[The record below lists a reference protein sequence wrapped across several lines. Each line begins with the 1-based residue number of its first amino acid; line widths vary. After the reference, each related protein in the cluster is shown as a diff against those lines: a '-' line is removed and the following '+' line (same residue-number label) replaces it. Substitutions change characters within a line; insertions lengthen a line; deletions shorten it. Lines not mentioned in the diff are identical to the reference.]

1 MVAYEAPGV
10 YYQTVDAGA
19 PEVTPLRTDI
29 VGFVGIAARGP
40 IDMPV
45 PVQSWRQFASW
56 FGSFTAYAYLAYAVR
71 AFFENGGS
79 RCWIV
84 RVASAGDGAGA
95 QAASA
100 LFPNVAGDAW
110 RIRASSEGAWGNALT
125 LTLQERN
132 PAQATVIATS
142 ADGAYSVVSNLTG
155 LRRGTHVRVSQAGTA
170 TAWKV
175 ISEVD

>member
-71 AFFENGGS
+71 GFGMTRGTALSALGMLAGDDLEWRDGEL
-79 RCWIV
+79 
-84 RVASAGDGAGA
+84 ASAARSVGAG
-95 QAASA
+95 SWE
-100 LFPNVAGDAW
+100 FPDPIG
-110 RIRASSEGAWGNALT
+110 RQRRAFSLERRKRPGA
-125 LTLQERN
+125 
-132 PAQATVIATS
+132 
-142 ADGAYSVVSNLTG
+142 
-155 LRRGTHVRVSQAGTA
+155 
-170 TAWKV
+170 
-175 ISEVD
+175 

>member
-71 AFFENGGS
+71 EETAPARRPRPRCFRMS
-79 RCWIV
+79 RAMHG
-84 RVASAGDGAGA
+84 ASAHRVKA
-95 QAASA
+95 
-100 LFPNVAGDAW
+100 
-110 RIRASSEGAWGNALT
+110 
-125 LTLQERN
+125 
-132 PAQATVIATS
+132 
-142 ADGAYSVVSNLTG
+142 
-155 LRRGTHVRVSQAGTA
+155 RGETR
-170 TAWKV
+170 
-175 ISEVD
+175 